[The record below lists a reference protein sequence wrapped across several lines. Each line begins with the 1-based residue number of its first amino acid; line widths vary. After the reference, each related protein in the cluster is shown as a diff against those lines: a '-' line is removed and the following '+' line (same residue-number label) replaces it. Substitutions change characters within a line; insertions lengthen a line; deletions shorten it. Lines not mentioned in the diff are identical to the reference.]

1 MTALVTRTMTERK
14 NAMTYSFKPDDDSA
28 TSNVPEDDREDH
40 GISTYDDDEEMRKKI
55 ARMGLK
61 I

>member
-1 MTALVTRTMTERK
+1 MEDKEKSRDREV
-14 NAMTYSFKPDDDSA
+14 NFPI
-28 TSNVPEDDREDH
+28 DDREDH
-40 GISTYDDDEEMRKKI
+40 GISTYDDDEAFRKKI

>member
-1 MTALVTRTMTERK
+1 MDNTNHTFNNDNISSDM
-14 NAMTYSFKPDDDSA
+14 
-28 TSNVPEDDREDH
+28 DDREDH
-40 GISTYDDDEEMRKKI
+40 GISTYDDDEELRKKI

>member
-1 MTALVTRTMTERK
+1 MDNTNYTFNNDNISSDM
-14 NAMTYSFKPDDDSA
+14 
-28 TSNVPEDDREDH
+28 DDREDH
-40 GISTYDDDEEMRKKI
+40 GISTYDDDEELRKKI

>member
-1 MTALVTRTMTERK
+1 MDNKSIIA
-14 NAMTYSFKPDDDSA
+14 NNDSI
-28 TSNVPEDDREDH
+28 SSDIDDREDH
-40 GISTYDDDEEMRKKI
+40 GISTYDDDEELRKKI